1 MIQSAYFNMSQMNF
15 YQKRGSG
22 FQVYG
27 QLCNHTF
34 SICGSGRTFIVRRWP
49 TGSRDEKSEKM
60 HFRPSEALKSLRSSI
75 MDGPGEES
83 LRYRSLIQELRIL
96 LHKPLA
102 THPNLLRILDLTWEL
117 DPAGTQMVVPT
128 ISTEFAAF
136 GTLPT
141 RC

>member
-1 MIQSAYFNMSQMNF
+1 
-15 YQKRGSG
+15 
-22 FQVYG
+22 
-27 QLCNHTF
+27 
-34 SICGSGRTFIVRRWP
+34 
-49 TGSRDEKSEKM
+49 
-60 HFRPSEALKSLRSSI
+60 

-128 ISTEFAAF
+128 ITTESLRHLGLFKRSLTPMKF
-136 GTLPT
+136 RVG
-141 RC
+141 